1 MVAKLHRKAPARK
14 TSRPSRTRKTPA
26 VSRPVPA
33 RSAQIGSF
41 IALGSLVAAG
51 MLVVIGAGA
60 IALLASEPTRRS
72 GKWGGWNFNDLSN
85 SARDRLRANIPSDW
99 RRTVREDLIPEAR
112 DFVARQ
118 TRRFS

>member
-1 MVAKLHRKAPARK
+1 MVAKLERKTPARK
-14 TSRPSRTRKTPA
+14 TARPRKTRA
-26 VSRPVPA
+26 VARRVPA
-33 RSAQIGSF
+33 KSAQIGRY
-41 IALGSLVAAG
+41 ITLGSLVAAG

-60 IALLASEPTRRS
+60 VALLMTEPTRRS

-85 SARDRLRANIPSDW
+85 SARDRLRANIPTDW
-99 RRTVREDLIPEAR
+99 TRSVREDLIPEAR